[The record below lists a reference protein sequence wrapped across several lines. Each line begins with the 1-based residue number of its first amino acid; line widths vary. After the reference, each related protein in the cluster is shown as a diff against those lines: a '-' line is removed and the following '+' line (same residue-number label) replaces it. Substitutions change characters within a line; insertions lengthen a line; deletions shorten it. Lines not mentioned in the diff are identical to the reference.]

1 TLKIMT
7 HMGILSDRQITL
19 YRIHAQKRL
28 CKRNF
33 YFSGKHVEIK
43 NSLYGPFFAK
53 IINNCKINVNCIDNR
68 DAGWLNRENAIY
80 IEARRAL
87 KGK

>member
-1 TLKIMT
+1 MFTVTLKIMT

-43 NSLYGPFFAK
+43 NSLYGRRVTSFLRQAENVISIDFFPFFMYDESGS
-53 IINNCKINVNCIDNR
+53 VVWDR
-68 DAGWLNRENAIY
+68 
-80 IEARRAL
+80 
-87 KGK
+87 

>member
-1 TLKIMT
+1 MFTVTLKIMT

-43 NSLYGPFFAK
+43 NSLY
-53 IINNCKINVNCIDNR
+53 VNGVCGVAMKNKTDVKCID
-68 DAGWLNRENAIY
+68 
-80 IEARRAL
+80 
-87 KGK
+87 KTGKK

>member
-1 TLKIMT
+1 NIYSVREGKVFTVTLKIMT

-43 NSLYGPFFAK
+43 NSLYA
-53 IINNCKINVNCIDNR
+53 
-68 DAGWLNRENAIY
+68 E
-80 IEARRAL
+80 
-87 KGK
+87 KG

>member
-1 TLKIMT
+1 MFTVTLKIMT

-43 NSLYGPFFAK
+43 NSLYER
-53 IINNCKINVNCIDNR
+53 NR
-68 DAGWLNRENAIY
+68 IL
-80 IEARRAL
+80 L
-87 KGK
+87 VL

>member
-1 TLKIMT
+1 MFTVTLKIMT

-43 NSLYGPFFAK
+43 NSPYEWMTIVYFPKNTITQYKSQYNLPRMCK
-53 IINNCKINVNCIDNR
+53 II
-68 DAGWLNRENAIY
+68 Y
-80 IEARRAL
+80 
-87 KGK
+87 

>member
-1 TLKIMT
+1 NIYSVREGKVFTVTLKIMT

-33 YFSGKHVEIK
+33 YFGGKHVEIK
-43 NSLYGPFFAK
+43 NSLYG
-53 IINNCKINVNCIDNR
+53 CKATESEFVT
-68 DAGWLNRENAIY
+68 
-80 IEARRAL
+80 
-87 KGK
+87 

>member
-1 TLKIMT
+1 MFTVTLKIMT

-43 NSLYGPFFAK
+43 NSPYGRGEK
-53 IINNCKINVNCIDNR
+53 VHRKLVNTVDR
-68 DAGWLNRENAIY
+68 
-80 IEARRAL
+80 
-87 KGK
+87 GKYKCYT

>member
-1 TLKIMT
+1 MFTVTLKIMT

-43 NSLYGPFFAK
+43 NSLY
-53 IINNCKINVNCIDNR
+53 
-68 DAGWLNRENAIY
+68 ENKAP
-80 IEARRAL
+80 
-87 KGK
+87 